1 MLIGGKIGMK
11 LITAAKLQD
20 YSQPDPYMIEANG
33 KFYIYATGDDGVN
46 VYRSDDLFGG
56 YEYLGKTGA
65 VEGKKEYWAPS
76 VIELDGKFYMYVS
89 CMRRT
94 SRKVRLKTL
103 SKFCNLFQLIRTLSK
118 TTRVCFCFIP

>member
-56 YEYLGKTGA
+56 GIKQIQNRRRGRKEGILG
-65 VEGKKEYWAPS
+65 S
-76 VIELDGKFYMYVS
+76 VGNRT
-89 CMRRT
+89 RR
-94 SRKVRLKTL
+94 
-103 SKFCNLFQLIRTLSK
+103 
-118 TTRVCFCFIP
+118 